1 MENKRMNY
9 GTIKVVEMDG
19 IGKDFIVTL
28 CNNKGLFNK
37 YRVHV
42 AINNGISASIIKSN
56 KNKFTNE
63 VINKNTVANLM
74 NFVGAFDHFQKDL
87 KLNDKY
93 LYAFM
98 DKDCLIPACNIQYKK
113 IGGTN

>member
-1 MENKRMNY
+1 MGNKRMNY
-9 GTIKVVEMDG
+9 GTVEVEEMDG

-28 CNNKGLFNK
+28 CNNSGLSNK

-42 AINNGISASIIKSN
+42 AINNGVSASTIKSN

-63 VINKNTVANLM
+63 VINNNAVATLM
-74 NFVGAFDHFQKDL
+74 NFVSTF
-87 KLNDKY
+87 DKY
-93 LYAFM
+93 LYAFI
-98 DKDCLIPACNIQYKK
+98 DEPEFIPSWNIQYKK

>member
-1 MENKRMNY
+1 MGNKRMNY
-9 GTIKVVEMDG
+9 GTVEVEEMDG

-28 CNNKGLFNK
+28 CNNSGLSNK

-42 AINNGISASIIKSN
+42 AINNGVSASTIKSN

-63 VINKNTVANLM
+63 VINNNAVATLM
-74 NFVGAFDHFQKDL
+74 NFVSTFDYLQKDL
-87 KLNDKY
+87 KPGDKY
-93 LYAFM
+93 LYAFI
-98 DKDCLIPACNIQYKK
+98 DEPEFIPSWNIQYKK

>member
-1 MENKRMNY
+1 MGNKRMNY
-9 GTIKVVEMDG
+9 GTVEVVEMDG

-74 NFVGAFDHFQKDL
+74 NFVSTFDNLQKDL
-87 KLNDKY
+87 KPGDKY
-93 LYAFM
+93 LYAFI
-98 DKDCLIPACNIQYKK
+98 DEPEFIPSWDIQYKK